1 MHIFNLLRL
10 ECRPFSLSDP
20 TSSSSSAP
28 TKANPRHIHV
38 VRDNALAKFWPDEVS
53 LAKSRNFPDHEL
65 SAIEKLVAQ
74 HRDTFRKA
82 WDDYFGA

>member
-1 MHIFNLLRL
+1 MPTVLVIGPYKFIF
-10 ECRPFSLSDP
+10 FSTD
-20 TSSSSSAP
+20 
-28 TKANPRHIHV
+28 KGEPRHIHV
-38 VRDNALAKFWPDEVS
+38 VRDNALAKFWLDEVS

>member
-1 MHIFNLLRL
+1 MPTILVIGPYKFIF
-10 ECRPFSLSDP
+10 FSTD
-20 TSSSSSAP
+20 
-28 TKANPRHIHV
+28 KGEPRHIHV
-38 VRDNALAKFWPDEVS
+38 VRENALAKFWLDEVS

-65 SAIEKLVAQ
+65 SVIEKLVAQ